1 MIIPSRVATEQTVE
15 TECSISAYFPS
26 YDPEFEDSANPW
38 ASSTFNLTIGYNLW
52 MQDAYLE
59 HSMLKST
66 TT

>member
-38 ASSTFNLTIGYNLW
+38 ASSTFNLTIGYNL
-52 MQDAYLE
+52 
-59 HSMLKST
+59 
-66 TT
+66 